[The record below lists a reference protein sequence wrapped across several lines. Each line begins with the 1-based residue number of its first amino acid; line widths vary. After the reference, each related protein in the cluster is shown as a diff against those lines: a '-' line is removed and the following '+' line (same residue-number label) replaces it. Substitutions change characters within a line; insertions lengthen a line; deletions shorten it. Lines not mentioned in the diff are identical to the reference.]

1 MRLKMALIWT
11 SLILSSCATETIFA
25 PVVIPPR
32 TPYENVTKPEINQC
46 PGNVRERVYVNLKS
60 REQYIETLLD
70 VIKIHNGN
78 ITE

>member
-1 MRLKMALIWT
+1 
-11 SLILSSCATETIFA
+11 
-25 PVVIPPR
+25 VIPPR